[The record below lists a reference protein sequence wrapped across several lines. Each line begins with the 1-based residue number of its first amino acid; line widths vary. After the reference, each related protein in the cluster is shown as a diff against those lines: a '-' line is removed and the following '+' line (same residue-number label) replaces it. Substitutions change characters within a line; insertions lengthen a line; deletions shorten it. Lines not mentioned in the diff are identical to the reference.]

1 MGVCSFFIGYIGYWE
16 EGRREVP
23 LSFFSPHPGFSGDF
37 GTVIAIYRD
46 VTDKDTRT

>member
-1 MGVCSFFIGYIGYWE
+1 MGVCSFFIGYWE

-23 LSFFSPHPGFSGDF
+23 LSFFFRVTGVFPGEF
-37 GTVIAIYRD
+37 GTVIAIYRN